1 MRILLCIFFCGSL
14 LGAVAQQTQQ
24 PTYIEDKYSYFIALN
39 MGNAVGNYKTILK
52 EGNKA
57 GTKFGLTGGI
67 LFNPYGRKKASP
79 VFYGAEIGFQGD
91 GKEDPITTYTGDF
104 SVNNTSFWLNG
115 LARYRPVLWSSK
127 INPYADAFF
136 GAKFIQTS
144 LVEQLNEDE
153 SETLE
158 RWTKVTPNYG
168 LGIGIGIKL
177 FGSLKNS
184 YLDIGIYYQQA
195 DATKI
200 VKPRSV
206 EIDNN
211 FEYKSKQ
218 VLTSTN
224 QWVVKVGIT
233 GFN

>member
-1 MRILLCIFFCGSL
+1 MRFILCIFFCASL
-14 LGAVAQQTQQ
+14 LKAVAQEQQ
-24 PTYIEDKYSYFIALN
+24 PQYIEDKYSYFLALN
-39 MGNAVGNYKTILK
+39 LGNAIGSYRTILK

-79 VFYGAEIGFQGD
+79 VFYGAEVGFQGD
-91 GKEDPITTYTGDF
+91 GREDPITTFSGDF
-104 SVNNTSFWLNG
+104 RVSNNSYWLNG

-136 GAKFIQTS
+136 GAKIIQTL
-144 LVEQLNEDE
+144 LVEQLNEED

-168 LGIGIGIKL
+168 LGIGVGIKL
-177 FGSLKNS
+177 FGSMKNA
-184 YLDIGIYYQQA
+184 YLDIGVYYQQA
-195 DATKI
+195 EATKI
-200 VKPRSV
+200 VKPNTV

-211 FEYKSKQ
+211 FAYKSKQ
-218 VLTSTN
+218 ILTTTN
-224 QWVVKVGIT
+224 QWVVKIGIT